1 MNQFTLINTI
11 NNIKKTHSIH
21 KARDIRQLRFVPQ
34 LTSIWNPSF
43 TSEQLEA
50 RKSRVNGFKEHTQ
63 STTTFLF
70 VYKVSPALC
79 MLCSVCNTV
88 CKLLK
93 PTGFAE
99 GQFRKIIGV
108 EHLDQDRAQLH
119 YTDPCLVLLPALLS
133 HTSHTARC
141 QTRCYSYAT
150 TSHIVRLC
158 YLAPSVEVG

>member
-1 MNQFTLINTI
+1 MIL
-11 NNIKKTHSIH
+11 KTHSLH
-21 KARDIRQLRFVPQ
+21 KARVIRQLYFVQQ
-34 LTSIWNPSF
+34 LTPIWNPSF
-43 TSEQLEA
+43 ISEQLEK
-50 RKSRVNGFKEHTQ
+50 RTSPVNGFKERTQ

-70 VYKVSPALC
+70 VYNVSPALC
-79 MLCSVCNTV
+79 MLSSVCNTV

-133 HTSHTARC
+133 RTSHTARF

-150 TSHIVRLC
+150 TSHIVHLC
-158 YLAPSVEVG
+158 YLAPSVEVE